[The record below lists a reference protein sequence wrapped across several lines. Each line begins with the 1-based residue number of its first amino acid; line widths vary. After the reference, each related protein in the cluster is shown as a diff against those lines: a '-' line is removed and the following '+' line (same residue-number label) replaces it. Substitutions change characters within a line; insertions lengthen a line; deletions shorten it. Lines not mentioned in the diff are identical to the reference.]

1 MRPGSAAPS
10 SSLCPA
16 EMHHR
21 RCRQEIGLQQALL
34 TAETAG
40 GKHQLSKAAQLHAGA
55 SGPLLRRK
63 HHHAGRGHRLFTGLS
78 GCQLVSAGVFGV
90 DGEDDPWVS
99 EREGFLHRII
109 FEDCFFSKAPYIS
122 ALHADVR
129 GLFCAE
135 PELAV

>member
-1 MRPGSAAPS
+1 MRRNL
-10 SSLCPA
+10 SLSPLFGTN
-16 EMHHR
+16 
-21 RCRQEIGLQQALL
+21 CRQDG
-34 TAETAG
+34 
-40 GKHQLSKAAQLHAGA
+40 AAHPA
-55 SGPLLRRK
+55 R
-63 HHHAGRGHRLFTGLS
+63 HTHHAGRGHRLFTGLS

-90 DGEDDPWVS
+90 DGDDDPWVS